1 LVERIRHTP
10 GIAIADEHL
19 PDELAKELSA
29 AGVRIVSPVH
39 DVRALMNQARVMHD
53 LGECVSACSL
63 VPKYAREPEAVRIW
77 RNRR

>member
-1 LVERIRHTP
+1 MSHTP

-19 PDELAKELSA
+19 PEDLAKELLA

-39 DVRALMNQARVMHD
+39 DVRALMNQARLMHD
-53 LGECVSACSL
+53 LGERVSACAL

-77 RNRR
+77 RDRR